1 MASPSGFSQSSVSA
15 TSVGKGIRSG
25 GSTSDGS
32 LGPARPGYE
41 WVQVANSNADGD
53 EEIWEEMKIRG
64 PEYSESGADLPP
76 PPSGWHWTRIYHT
89 YDPDRKWQLV
99 RTRNDVD
106 IQGRNGLK
114 QAILSAVRPVF
125 RPRNVPPPL
134 ATGRSSRQTGKRS
147 GGIHGLFRIMKEA
160 MDESRVVPAPPPRRR
175 NAYRQ
180 RSTYDNGGYPRPP
193 PPPFSSYPPPPPP
206 GAIPVDSYQP
216 SQQVPFGHVP
226 DAFGPA
232 DEAASAGSEGNGKKK
247 GKKGK
252 GKAAGNATAPKEETS
267 YTLAEV
273 KPPDNYRDIPP
284 IKLQKPVKLDE
295 AGTLHPAFAL
305 VSRDRDKA
313 YYVTTDD
320 KLVTIQ
326 RHKKA
331 EAQRLGIPEEQKI
344 TEDLWTKRTKR
355 DQVVSLPESLKM
367 RLDGRDYRL
376 TVNPST
382 GAVRPVGFPYHFIP
396 HVDERGNFRDRKWE
410 VVPPPP
416 PPTKT
421 PKKGKKTT
429 LVQGPGD
436 PWPAEGQQGPW
447 PDVDVAAPVA
457 APIDD
462 DVFKGMRLDE
472 FTRLK

>member
-1 MASPSGFSQSSVSA
+1 MPFVDVPKPFTDADPSEA
-15 TSVGKGIRSG
+15 
-25 GSTSDGS
+25 
-32 LGPARPGYE
+32 E
-41 WVQVANSNADGD
+41 
-53 EEIWEEMKIRG
+53 
-64 PEYSESGADLPP
+64 
-76 PPSGWHWTRIYHT
+76 
-89 YDPDRKWQLV
+89 
-99 RTRNDVD
+99 
-106 IQGRNGLK
+106 
-114 QAILSAVRPVF
+114 
-125 RPRNVPPPL
+125 VP
-134 ATGRSSRQTGKRS
+134 
-147 GGIHGLFRIMKEA
+147 
-160 MDESRVVPAPPPRRR
+160 
-175 NAYRQ
+175 
-180 RSTYDNGGYPRPP
+180 
-193 PPPFSSYPPPPPP
+193 
-206 GAIPVDSYQP
+206 
-216 SQQVPFGHVP
+216 
-226 DAFGPA
+226 
-232 DEAASAGSEGNGKKK
+232 KKK

-252 GKAAGNATAPKEETS
+252 AAEEATAPKDKEAEES
-267 YTLAEV
+267 YTLAQV
-273 KPPDNYRDIPP
+273 KPPDNFDDIPP

-295 AGTLHPAFAL
+295 AGSLFPAFAL